1 MNKKHLIDFPPG
13 IHLLDIRWVDIQYKF
28 LFYYWKDICY
38 YIPVISLTLCLGTF
52 FLSCKPFRVFWALS
66 SACSNSSYLD
76 TEQSII
82 GINQSC
88 TQSIYHLHNQF
99 ISHLPI
105 SIIGINQSFTSI
117 NHLHK
122 SIIFTN
128 QSFASIHHWH
138 QLIHSVICL
147 NQSFSS
153 INRLLNQSLA
163 SIYQWSINESAFILN
178 RKKYIF
184 FLLWAPLIV
193 ISWVSNNCSKSL
205 GYQSLRY
212 INTTWTILS

>member
-105 SIIGINQSFTSI
+105 SIIGINQSCTQSCVQSI
-117 NHLHK
+117 TINL
-122 SIIFTN
+122 S
-128 QSFASIHHWH
+128 A
-138 QLIHSVICL
+138 ICL
-147 NQSFSS
+147 H
-153 INRLLNQSLA
+153 QSLA
-163 SIYQWSINESAFILN
+163 SINHVLNHVLNQSQSIYQPFA
-178 RKKYIF
+178 
-184 FLLWAPLIV
+184 
-193 ISWVSNNCSKSL
+193 
-205 GYQSLRY
+205 Y
-212 INTTWTILS
+212 INHWHQSIIYVNQSFA